1 MGTTNTALI
10 VFDGDQVPFHAYYR
24 GAEYKYCLH
33 KKRTEVC
40 DKYGAVGHR
49 ADVCPTPT
57 AVICTLCG
65 TANPLSA

>member
-40 DKYGAVGHR
+40 DKYGAVAHR